1 MQVRTKD
8 QTMTSVVIA
17 SATALK
23 LGETAK
29 KIVRGTERASET
41 RARARAIHAAGGIDQ
56 ALADGTLLRLV
67 NVSLSEALIL
77 GLLKQ
82 RVSTFFA
89 IFGHGSTDI
98 ANVLSV
104 YDEEGVTKTINCR
117 NEVEMAHAATALRW
131 TYGETPAVIT
141 SIGPGALQALAG
153 SLAAASNGIGVYHIY
168 GDETTFGEGYNMQQ
182 VPKPQQG
189 IYGRIAADIGEAYT
203 LHTPEALREAL
214 RRGACRV
221 FHPYKSGPFY
231 LMLPINT
238 QPQVLELNLAALPQ
252 RPELPALAPASA
264 DVLDQACDLIAAHAR
279 VMIKAGG
286 GTRGH
291 DDAMRRL
298 ANAANAVVVLSPGS
312 SGVLADEDPRNMHVG
327 GSKGS
332 ISGNYAMRNSEL
344 VIMVGSRAVCQAD
357 CSGIGYK
364 SAKHVININ
373 GDIADVTHYNQT
385 TALVGDI
392 TAIANALAERLEARG
407 ASSLDAAKQAWLQAC
422 LGKKKEWRDYRNARF
437 AADPISDDVW
447 QRPALGQ
454 PTAIKVVA
462 DFARRIGAVKYFDA
476 GDVQANGFQV
486 IEDDRSGDTF
496 TETGASYMGFAASA
510 LLSAAAAKHP
520 RYAIAFSGDG
530 SFMMNPQILIDAVEH
545 GIRGMLV
552 IFDNRR
558 MAAITSL
565 QLAQY
570 GKQFRTNDSVAVD
583 YVKMASAVSGVKA
596 IHGGWT
602 VAELQEALEQAH
614 AHNGLSV
621 LHLPVYAGE
630 NPLGG
635 LGAWGEWNVGN
646 WCDAVQHEWLQ
657 QNL

>member
-1 MQVRTKD
+1 
-8 QTMTSVVIA
+8 MTNVAIA
-17 SATALK
+17 SASVLD
-23 LGETAK
+23 LVETAK
-29 KIVRGTERASET
+29 KVAKGADRVSET
-41 RARARAIHAAGGIDQ
+41 RARARAIQAAGGIDQ
-56 ALADGTLLRLV
+56 ALAGGTLSRLV
-67 NVSLSEALIL
+67 NVSLSESLIL

-104 YDEEGVTKTINCR
+104 YDEEGVTRTINCR

-153 SLAAASNGIGVYHIY
+153 SLAAASNGVGVYHIY

-203 LHTPEALREAL
+203 LHTPQALREAL

-231 LMLPINT
+231 LMFPINT
-238 QPQVLELNLAALPQ
+238 QPQMLE
-252 RPELPALAPASA
+252 
-264 DVLDQACDLIAAHAR
+264 R

-291 DDAMRRL
+291 DDAIRRL
-298 ANAANAVVVLSPGS
+298 ANAANAVVVLSPGA
-312 SGVLADEDPRNMHVG
+312 SGVVADGDPRNMHVG

-332 ISGNYAMRNSEL
+332 ISGNYAMGNAEL
-344 VIMVGSRAVCQAD
+344 IIMVGSRAVCQAD

-373 GDIADVTHYNQT
+373 GDITDVTHYNQT

-392 TAIANALAERLEARG
+392 SAIANALAERLEIRG
-407 ASSLDAAKQAWLQAC
+407 ASQLDSAKQAWLQAC
-422 LGKKKEWRDYRNARF
+422 IAKKKEWRDYRYARF
-437 AADPISDDVW
+437 AANPISDDVW

-454 PTAIKVVA
+454 PAAIKVVA
-462 DFARRIGAVKYFDA
+462 DFARRIDAVKYFDA

-486 IEDDRSGDTF
+486 VEDDRAGDTF

-510 LLSAAAAKHP
+510 LLAAAAAKRP

-545 GIRGMLV
+545 RVKGMLV

-558 MAAITSL
+558 MAAISSL
-565 QLAQY
+565 QVAQY
-570 GKQFRTNDSVAVD
+570 GKPFRTNDSVAVD
-583 YVKMASAVSGVKA
+583 YVKMASAVAGVKA

-602 VAELQEALEQAH
+602 VAELQDALERGH
-614 AHNGLSV
+614 AHSGLSV
-621 LHLPVYAGE
+621 IHVPVYAGDD
-630 NPLGG
+630 PLGG

-646 WCDAVQHEWLQ
+646 WCDAVQHEWLR

>member
-1 MQVRTKD
+1 
-8 QTMTSVVIA
+8 MTNVAIA
-17 SATALK
+17 SASVLD
-23 LGETAK
+23 LVETAK
-29 KIVRGTERASET
+29 KVAKGADRVSET
-41 RARARAIHAAGGIDQ
+41 RARARAIQAAGGIDQ
-56 ALADGTLLRLV
+56 ALAGGTLSRLV
-67 NVSLSEALIL
+67 NVSLSESLIL

-104 YDEEGVTKTINCR
+104 YDEEGVTRTINCR

-153 SLAAASNGIGVYHIY
+153 SLAAASNGVGVYHIY

-203 LHTPEALREAL
+203 LHTPQALREAL

-238 QPQVLELNLAALPQ
+238 QPQMLELNLAALPQ
-252 RPELPALAPASA
+252 RPELPALAPVST
-264 DVLDQACDLIAAHAR
+264 DVLDNACDFIASHAR

-291 DDAMRRL
+291 DDAIRRL
-298 ANAANAVVVLSPGS
+298 ANAANAVVVLSPGA
-312 SGVLADEDPRNMHVG
+312 SGVVADGDPRNMHVG

-332 ISGNYAMRNSEL
+332 ISGNYAMGNAEL
-344 VIMVGSRAVCQAD
+344 IIMVGSRAVCQAD

-373 GDIADVTHYNQT
+373 GDITDVTHYNQT

-392 TAIANALAERLEARG
+392 SAIANALAERLEIRG
-407 ASSLDAAKQAWLQAC
+407 ASQLDSAKQAWLQAC
-422 LGKKKEWRDYRNARF
+422 IAKKKEWRDYRYARF
-437 AADPISDDVW
+437 AANPISDDVW

-454 PTAIKVVA
+454 PAAIKVVA
-462 DFARRIGAVKYFDA
+462 DFARRIDAVKYFDA

-486 IEDDRSGDTF
+486 VEDDRAGDTF

-510 LLSAAAAKHP
+510 LLAAAAAKRP

-545 GIRGMLV
+545 RVKGMLV

-558 MAAITSL
+558 MAAISSL
-565 QLAQY
+565 QIAQY

-583 YVKMASAVSGVKA
+583 YVKMASAVAGVKA

-602 VAELQEALEQAH
+602 VAELQDALERGH
-614 AHNGLSV
+614 AHSGLSV
-621 LHLPVYAGE
+621 LHVPVYAGDD
-630 NPLGG
+630 PLGG

-646 WCDAVQHEWLQ
+646 WCDAVQHEWLR